1 MLDARPKSETL
12 DATGKIAATMYQMS
26 ALKSV
31 NASDVTGIFIRFMR
45 ETASVSGAVVARLGT
60 NCKWGLM
67 NEC

>member
-12 DATGKIAATMYQMS
+12 DATGKIADTMYQMI

-31 NASDVTGIFIRFMR
+31 NASDVTGIFIRFIR
-45 ETASVSGAVVARLGT
+45 ETESVSDVAEARLGM
-60 NCKWGLM
+60 NCEWGLM